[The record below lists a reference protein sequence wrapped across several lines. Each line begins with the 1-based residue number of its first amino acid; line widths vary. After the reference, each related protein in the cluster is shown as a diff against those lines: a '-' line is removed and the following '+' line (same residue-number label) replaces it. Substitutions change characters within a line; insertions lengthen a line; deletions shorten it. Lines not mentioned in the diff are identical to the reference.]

1 MHPDQAANGGVEA
14 NDGLKGKKDNKQRP
28 AAGAFFEAQAYAHQ
42 CDAQGDSSLLVDETS
57 DEILQPYSAGA
68 WCVKPFRPPGSPESS
83 MLRPQSPNPN
93 DIQAQPE
100 MTTWLRECGVDLMLY
115 AWPHRLSF
123 ETEIPYVMA
132 IHDVQ
137 HRLQPEFE
145 EVSAGGEWERREYLF
160 QNGARHATLLI
171 ADSETGKEDILD
183 CYGEFG
189 VSPDQVKVLPFI
201 PALTIDSE
209 GARRHR
215 ERVARQFKLPA
226 RYLFYP
232 AQFWPHKNHLRII
245 EALGELRRDGLE
257 IPLVLS
263 GSATGDLRESTH
275 RQLLDRAAALGIQD
289 QLISLGYVTDDDV
302 TGLYA
307 GAQALVMPTFFGPTN
322 IPVLEAWSLKCPVLT
337 SDIRG
342 IREQAGDAAVIV
354 DPQSVHAI
362 AEGIRSLWLNG
373 LLRQE
378 LIDKGK
384 RRLSL
389 YGRDDHDRRL
399 VEIVQEAKNRL
410 RDPLRDVVARG

>member
-1 MHPDQAANGGVEA
+1 MRIGILPSLSRHSGGIYQYSM
-14 NDGLKGKKDNKQRP
+14 NLLRGLRAWSEGRL
-28 AAGAFFEAQAYAHQ
+28 AGVDSCSDEFLIFAH
-42 CDAQGDSSLLVDETS
+42 ETS
-57 DEILQPYSAGA
+57 DEILKPYSSGA
-68 WCVKPFRPPGSPESS
+68 WSIKPFRPRGTPAPSTP
-83 MLRPQSPNPN
+83 RPQSTNPN
-93 DIQAQPE
+93 VIQTQPE
-100 MTTWLRECGVDLMLY
+100 MNDWLRECGVDLMLY

-145 EVSAGGEWERREYLF
+145 EVSADGEWERREYLF
-160 QNGARHATLLI
+160 QNGARHATLLL
-171 ADSETGKEDILD
+171 ADSETGKDDILN

-189 VSPDQVKVLPFI
+189 VNPDQIKVLPFVG
-201 PALTIDSE
+201 ALTIDAE

-232 AQFWPHKNHLRII
+232 AQFWPHKNHLRIV
-245 EALGELRRDGLE
+245 EALGQLRRDGLD
-257 IPLVLS
+257 ISLVLS
-263 GSATGDLRESTH
+263 GSATGNLREKTH
-275 RQLLDRAAALGIQD
+275 RQVLDRAAALGIQD
-289 QLISLGYVTDDDV
+289 HLISLGYISDKDV
-302 TGLYA
+302 AGLYA
-307 GAQALVMPTFFGPTN
+307 GAQAMVMPTFFGPTN
-322 IPVLEAWSLKCPVLT
+322 IPVLEAWSLDCPVLT

-342 IREQAGDAAVIV
+342 IREQAGDAALLV

-362 AEGIRSLWLNG
+362 AEGIRSLWLNV

-399 VEIVQEAKNRL
+399 IEIVQEAKNRL
-410 RDPLRDVVARG
+410 LDPLRDTVARG